1 MVTSFSARRDKAIE
15 MDQKIVGEA
24 ASISP
29 NYVDLVSLASR
40 QTMGSMEITV
50 LGDGDNSVNI
60 SDVKIFVKDIGSS
73 QYARSVSRAIPMTL
87 IQIHRRTN
95 PVDRLYAA
103 FPAYLYL
110 NASLCSAMLAPLL
123 EAQDGLTGQLYAS
136 PDLGERAWLL

>member
-24 ASISP
+24 ASISS

-73 QYARSVSRAIPMTL
+73 QYARSVTRNTHDTHTDTQAHKS
-87 IQIHRRTN
+87 
-95 PVDRLYAA
+95 
-103 FPAYLYL
+103 
-110 NASLCSAMLAPLL
+110 C
-123 EAQDGLTGQLYAS
+123 G
-136 PDLGERAWLL
+136 